1 MEGRAHRDD
10 DVSDAEVRQAIAIE
24 LHHILPKG
32 WSFSQSAGGFLVRG
46 LDAPDFRANVWR
58 IAEFLA
64 YDAFLSI
71 ERTEEAPREYTVVSR
86 STGDL
91 KFRVVI
97 RAEQRSKVPLRER
110 RSARIRRFAGTR
122 RTSCRGPSP
131 RCIRAYRSSRRF

>member
-1 MEGRAHRDD
+1 MEERAHRDHD
-10 DVSDAEVRQAIAIE
+10 CTMSDAEVRQAIAIE

-58 IAEFLA
+58 IAKFLA

-71 ERTEEAPREYTVVSR
+71 ERTEESPREYTIVSR

-97 RAEQRSKVPLRER
+97 RAEQRPKVPPARAAARKKKRSDPALRREE
-110 RSARIRRFAGTR
+110 TKK
-122 RTSCRGPSP
+122 
-131 RCIRAYRSSRRF
+131 

>member
-1 MEGRAHRDD
+1 MEERAHRDD
-10 DVSDAEVRQAIAIE
+10 DCTMSDAEVRQAIAIE

-71 ERTEEAPREYTVVSR
+71 ERTEEAPREYTIVSR

-97 RAEQRSKVPLRER
+97 RAEQRSKVPPARAAARKNKCSDPALRREE
-110 RSARIRRFAGTR
+110 TKK
-122 RTSCRGPSP
+122 
-131 RCIRAYRSSRRF
+131 